1 MFLVRATTSRLSTI
15 FATPAVASAHAP
27 AGILRSSNDST
38 REHPSRVRFTRDV
51 EVKEFPR
58 AANVKCGD
66 GYDDRGCGLDYYHC
80 KCLRK
85 QRYNGQM
92 KATFVV
98 YESQIPSVLP
108 APPSL
113 ASRITNFISS
123 SIMADALLTTARTE
137 IDVPS
142 EIVDTATSDNG
153 TVQRRSKRTRNRQP
167 QIGNEAEEPEV
178 EFEAVDEPIITE
190 SDASNDAEP
199 IGDEAEE
206 IVVDEVVAEEAVAA
220 SRPRTSRIL
229 KELESPLDGVYWS
242 TDGPRNRR
250 KPTRFSPAM

>member
-1 MFLVRATTSRLSTI
+1 
-15 FATPAVASAHAP
+15 
-27 AGILRSSNDST
+27 
-38 REHPSRVRFTRDV
+38 
-51 EVKEFPR
+51 
-58 AANVKCGD
+58 
-66 GYDDRGCGLDYYHC
+66 
-80 KCLRK
+80 
-85 QRYNGQM
+85 M

-98 YESQIPSVLP
+98 YHSQIPSVLP

-123 SIMADALLTTARTE
+123 STMADALLTTARTE

-153 TVQRRSKRTRNRQP
+153 TVQRRSKHIRNRQP
-167 QIGNEAEEPEV
+167 QIGNEAGEPEV
-178 EFEAVDEPIITE
+178 VFEAVDEPFIAQDEEEVEVQVE
-190 SDASNDAEP
+190 SDASNDVEP

-206 IVVDEVVAEEAVAA
+206 IVVDEPEQVVDEIVTEEAVAA
-220 SRPRTSRIL
+220 SRPRTSRML

-242 TDGPRNRR
+242 TNGPRNRR